1 MKTLIKKILY
11 KIGYEIVPIPKFTG
25 NEDLFRILGFEVNP
39 EKKIFLIQ
47 GLAFLEEF
55 KNKKNA
61 QFSTH
66 ENDFIIEI
74 ENTKFSVNSWEELL
88 ILNEVYIKGD
98 YNIQI
103 KEDFTLFDIGMN
115 VGITSLYF
123 ANQELCKKIFA
134 FEPFIPTRK
143 LAKKNFLLNSFSDK
157 IEVNNYGL
165 GFPERI
171 LEIDYSEEIKGSV
184 GVNFIA
190 KQSNVKY
197 QKEILEV
204 KDASYAFK
212 EKIKKA
218 IGRIV
223 VKIDCEGAEYEI
235 LERLKETGDLYIP
248 NFYMIEWHDKG
259 VDTLKKIFEDDSF
272 KILSFKDA
280 SEGVGMLYIYNT
292 KAKAF

>member
-1 MKTLIKKILY
+1 MKTLLKKILY
-11 KIGYEIVPIPKFTG
+11 KIGYQISKIPKYTG
-25 NEDLFRILGFEVNP
+25 NEDLFKILEFEVSP
-39 EKKIFLIQ
+39 EKKVFLIP
-47 GLAFLEEF
+47 GLKFLENF
-55 KNKKNA
+55 KNIKSAK
-61 QFSTH
+61 FFTS

-88 ILNEVYIKGD
+88 ILNEVFINGD
-98 YNIQI
+98 YNIQM

-123 ANQELCKKIFA
+123 AKQELCKKIFA

-143 LAKKNFLLNSFSDK
+143 LAEKNFLLNPYSNK

-184 GVNFIA
+184 GVNSIT
-190 KQSNVKY
+190 KQSNIKY
-197 QKEILEV
+197 QKEILEI
-204 KDASYAFK
+204 KDASNAFQ
-212 EKIKKA
+212 EKLKSA
-218 IGRIV
+218 IGKIV

-235 LERLKETGDLYIP
+235 LERLKETGDIYIP
-248 NFYMIEWHDKG
+248 SFYMIEWHDRG
-259 VDTLKKIFEDDSF
+259 SDALKKIFEEECF

-280 SEGVGMLYIYNT
+280 SKGVGMLYIYNT
-292 KAKAF
+292 KIL